1 MNAKRIL
8 SIVLCLLL
16 TVMLFAGC
24 GETKEKVLI
33 YTSIE
38 DYVLEDLQ
46 ACLNEKFPDYNI
58 VIEYM
63 STGDHAAKLISEGA
77 NTACDITYDLEYPYL
92 HKLDEKGLLANLTD
106 MVDIS
111 VFSDDALLSECY
123 IPHCRN
129 GGSIILNTDVL
140 KEKNLPEPT
149 SYADLLDPMYKG
161 LISMPNPKS
170 SGTGFMFLMSLVNA
184 MGEDEAFDYFDKL
197 SENILQFTSSG
208 SGPVNALLQGEAAIG
223 LGMTS
228 NAVVKINDE
237 NAPFKILF
245 FEEGSPYSMYGQAII
260 EGKQERECVK
270 EVFTYMTEEYSVRY
284 CEKFVPERIFKD
296 KTFEVENY
304 PTDIKYADMSN
315 NTPEEKERLLEKWKY

>member
-1 MNAKRIL
+1 MNAKKIL

-92 HKLDEKGLLANLTD
+92 QKLDEKGLLANLTD
-106 MVDIS
+106 IVDIS

-149 SYADLLDPMYKG
+149 SYADLLNPIYKG
-161 LISMPNPKS
+161 FISMPNPKS

-228 NAVVKINDE
+228 NAVVKIKRCKAVVGLKGDIFPRDFGKSVCALVRNRKGIKPRKFRINDM
-237 NAPFKILF
+237 PHC
-245 FEEGSPYSMYGQAII
+245 
-260 EGKQERECVK
+260 GKQGTVKREQSARQSLTVG
-270 EVFTYMTEEYSVRY
+270 
-284 CEKFVPERIFKD
+284 
-296 KTFEVENY
+296 
-304 PTDIKYADMSN
+304 A
-315 NTPEEKERLLEKWKY
+315 